1 MCIYL
6 FIEAEL
12 GRRGSLI
19 FSFGRQRLLKRKVNH
34 KAWLME
40 GIGAGKLWAA
50 AVPPGLQGG
59 WKGGGVELVGCAR
72 GVCIE
77 VLVGSPLSQQGAR

>member
-1 MCIYL
+1 
-6 FIEAEL
+6 
-12 GRRGSLI
+12 
-19 FSFGRQRLLKRKVNH
+19 
-34 KAWLME
+34 ME

-50 AVPPGLQGG
+50 AIPPGLQGG

-77 VLVGSPLSQQGAR
+77 VLVGSPLSQQGAS